1 MKVKAKRKAAP
12 IPTDEPIGIVISPG
26 ADREKPA
33 AAFAYV
39 WAPAPE
45 AAGESPESRVA

>member
-1 MKVKAKRKAAP
+1 MKKRKTAVAVSQ
-12 IPTDEPIGIVISPG
+12 EPIGIVISRG
-26 ADREKPA
+26 AEREKPP

-45 AAGESPESRVA
+45 APEDKSESKVA